1 MLQGFVHNN
10 IDGIVIRPSY
20 YILYCYYLPG
30 FYSSKTVVT
39 FETISSSDGSKVV
52 GTTTHVLLSFG
63 DGKKLVLKMTEMI
76 HEDLDN
82 ITTMNEKRPV
92 HGK

>member
-1 MLQGFVHNN
+1 MLQGFVHN

-39 FETISSSDGSKVV
+39 FETISSSDGSKV
-52 GTTTHVLLSFG
+52 LLPMYYCLLVMA
-63 DGKKLVLKMTEMI
+63 KKLVLKMTEMI

>member
-20 YILYCYYLPG
+20 YILYCYTTYLPG

-52 GTTTHVLLSFG
+52 VTTTHVLSFG
-63 DGKKLVLKMTEMI
+63 DGKKVGPK
-76 HEDLDN
+76 DD
-82 ITTMNEKRPV
+82 
-92 HGK
+92 

>member
-1 MLQGFVHNN
+1 MVA
-10 IDGIVIRPSY
+10 STY
-20 YILYCYYLPG
+20 YPCMYC
-30 FYSSKTVVT
+30 
-39 FETISSSDGSKVV
+39 
-52 GTTTHVLLSFG
+52 LLVMA
-63 DGKKLVLKMTEMI
+63 KKLVLKMTEMI

>member
-1 MLQGFVHNN
+1 MLQGFVHN

-52 GTTTHVLLSFG
+52 GTTTHVLSFG
-63 DGKKLVLKMTEMI
+63 DCKKVGPK
-76 HEDLDN
+76 DD
-82 ITTMNEKRPV
+82 
-92 HGK
+92 

>member
-1 MLQGFVHNN
+1 MLQGFVHN

-39 FETISSSDGSKVV
+39 F
-52 GTTTHVLLSFG
+52 GTKLLWYCLLVMA
-63 DGKKLVLKMTEMI
+63 KKLVLKMTEMI

-82 ITTMNEKRPV
+82 MNEKTSAENKFPRTQIF
-92 HGK
+92 

>member
-1 MLQGFVHNN
+1 MLQGFVHN

-30 FYSSKTVVT
+30 FYSSKKVVT
-39 FETISSSDGSKVV
+39 F
-52 GTTTHVLLSFG
+52 GTKPLWYYCLLVMA
-63 DGKKLVLKMTEMI
+63 KKLVLKMTEMI

>member
-1 MLQGFVHNN
+1 MLQGFVHN

-52 GTTTHVLLSFG
+52 GTTTHVLSFG
-63 DGKKLVLKMTEMI
+63 DGKKVGPK
-76 HEDLDN
+76 DDWN
-82 ITTMNEKRPV
+82 DSWRSW
-92 HGK
+92 

>member
-1 MLQGFVHNN
+1 MLQGFVHN

-39 FETISSSDGSKVV
+39 FETISSSDGSKVH
-52 GTTTHVLLSFG
+52 TTHVLLSFG
-63 DGKKLVLKMTEMI
+63 DGKKVGPK
-76 HEDLDN
+76 DD
-82 ITTMNEKRPV
+82 
-92 HGK
+92 